1 MDDGLTLYV
10 KSKSNISVLI
20 QRFSAFS
27 GLKNKAVWEY
37 DIHGE
42 DLSRHNR
49 FRWDYSGRQIIMRQ
63 TMFIGKSGYGKSSL
77 INSIIGADA
86 FQIDEVKACTK
97 ELDTALFRM
106 GQDEKTYLAFSDLPG
121 VGESRMA
128 DIQYRK
134 WYRDMVLSSSCV
146 VYVLR
151 ADQRDFSIDEDVFSE
166 LFYTEEQKENV
177 VIALNFADKIE
188 PISRSGKISEAQW
201 RVLEDKIEIIRE
213 KFGVYSVIPC
223 CAKTGEGITELISE
237 IADIL
242 DLCVYD
248 DD

>member
-1 MDDGLTLYV
+1 
-10 KSKSNISVLI
+10 
-20 QRFSAFS
+20 
-27 GLKNKAVWEY
+27 
-37 DIHGE
+37 
-42 DLSRHNR
+42 
-49 FRWDYSGRQIIMRQ
+49 
-63 TMFIGKSGYGKSSL
+63 
-77 INSIIGADA
+77 
-86 FQIDEVKACTK
+86 
-97 ELDTALFRM
+97 M